1 MFAQKPSHVSDFGN
15 LSGRWVVVTGASS
28 GIGRATALEI
38 AAAGANLVVH
48 YAKSQGGAEEVV
60 SDALN
65 VGVSSFSLGCDF
77 RIAAEIPAFV
87 SQVWERTHGIDAWVH
102 NAGADVLTGEAA
114 QWSYGEKLAALLD
127 VDLTGTMLAAREVG
141 KRMKTRGS
149 GAILTVGWDQADR
162 GMEGYSGEL
171 FAATK
176 NAIMGY
182 TRSLAVSLAPAV
194 RVNCI
199 APGWIK
205 TAWGETASAEW
216 QARVLRETPLQRWG
230 TPEDIA
236 KLARFLISDDA
247 SYITGQVINVNGGAV
262 R

>member
-1 MFAQKPSHVSDFGN
+1 MAEFAD
-15 LSGRWVVVTGASS
+15 LSRRWVVVTGAST
-28 GIGRATALEI
+28 GIGRAIALEI
-38 AAAGANLVVH
+38 AAAGGNVVVH
-48 YAKSQGGAEEVV
+48 YARSQEAAEEVV
-60 SDALN
+60 HSAKKAGVDA
-65 VGVSSFSLGCDF
+65 FATACDF
-77 RIAAEIPAFV
+77 RNTDTIPAFV
-87 SQVWERTHGIDAWVH
+87 SQVWERTRGISAWVH
-102 NAGADVLTGEAA
+102 NAGADVLTGRAA
-114 QWSYGEKLAALLD
+114 QWNYGEKLAALLGVD
-127 VDLTGTMLAAREVG
+127 VTGTMLATREIG
-141 KRMKTRGS
+141 KRMTEQGH
-149 GAILTVGWDQADR
+149 GVILTVGWDQADR
-162 GMEGYSGEL
+162 GMEGDSGEL

-205 TAWGETASAEW
+205 TAWGETASGEW
-216 QARVLRETPLQRWG
+216 QARVMRETPLKRWG

-247 SYITGQVINVNGGAV
+247 SFITGQVINVNGGAV